1 MSSLPGQSKRTA
13 RPGMGRIQ
21 TVLVCGLLLL
31 SACSPAA
38 AQVESAVPTETRTAR
53 ATTTKP
59 AVPTAAL
66 LPPILTATLALPERA
81 PETATAAPVV
91 PCEQDLC
98 YIPGALFLR
107 RPIRVETSFGE
118 TNSGSS
124 GNDVVDATY
133 PFGSTQSG
141 MRDPHHGVEFLNR
154 FGTPVLAAGDGVV
167 VTAGTDIDPTSERGV
182 WPITFY
188 GPYSN
193 FYGNLVVIEHSLPE
207 ALQAAF
213 PDLNGPI
220 YSLYGHLSEIGV
232 HVGQQVQTGEP
243 IGKVGMAGI
252 ATGSHL
258 HFEVR
263 VGENSYKASRNPEL
277 WLAPHTGEGRSEPS
291 HGQLNGAIGGRFLDS
306 FGNPLEMPSI
316 VLQHLPQGQDGP
328 SDFQVSLITYEEK
341 GLIGQPPFQES
352 FGVGDLPPGLYRI
365 SFPMG
370 GLRQELVQIF
380 PDQLTLVTFRSKE

>member
-1 MSSLPGQSKRTA
+1 MSLDGYIQLPGRSQRVAK
-13 RPGMGRIQ
+13 PGIGRIK
-21 TVLVCGLLLL
+21 TVLVCGLLFL

-38 AQVESAVPTETRTAR
+38 AQVESATPTEANAPSSTADR
-53 ATTTKP
+53 P
-59 AVPTAAL
+59 AGPTATH
-66 LPPILTATLALPERA
+66 LPPTQTATLAPPDNEPEPA
-81 PETATAAPVV
+81 TATSVV
-91 PCEQDLC
+91 PCEGDLC
-98 YIPGALFLR
+98 YIHGALFLL
-107 RPIRVETSFGE
+107 RPIRGDTEHRGDTSSE
-118 TNSGSS
+118 SA
-124 GNDVVDATY
+124 GNDIVDATY

-141 MRDPHHGVEFLNR
+141 LRDPHHGVEFLNS

-182 WPITFY
+182 WPITFF

-207 ALQAAF
+207 TVQAAF
-213 PDLNGPI
+213 PDLKGPI

-232 HVGQQVQTGEP
+232 QIGQQVQAGEP
-243 IGKVGMAGI
+243 IGKVGMTGI

-277 WLAPHTGEGRSEPS
+277 WLKPHIAGDSQP
-291 HGQLNGAIGGRFLDS
+291 NGAIAGRFLDS
-306 FGNPLEMPSI
+306 YGNLLEMPSI

-328 SDFQVSLITYEEK
+328 SDLQVSVITYEEK
-341 GLIGQPPFQES
+341 GLLGQPPFLES
-352 FGVGDLPPGLYRI
+352 FGLGDLPPGLYRI

-370 GLRQELVQIF
+370 GLRQELVQIY
-380 PDQLTLVTFRSKE
+380 PSQLTLVTFRSHE